1 MKFLFWNI
9 NKNNNIYDKIACL
22 AVSEEID
29 VLMLAEF
36 NGDPDELLLELN
48 EDNTRYAYLP
58 NGLYDK
64 IHVFVTSPKLIST
77 IYDAPR
83 YTVKSIISPIIGD
96 SINLVILHYQSKR
109 NWSKDDQ
116 SAHISEDIKPAIKE
130 IEDTQGHKR
139 TIVCGDFNM
148 NPFEDSLVQHS
159 GFHAVMEKEIAQKQ
173 TRTVSG
179 KEYHFFYNPMW
190 GFLGDLGR
198 GKVSGTMYYS
208 PANPIVYHWNLYD
221 QVLIRPDLIDYFNDE
236 GLDIVTQ
243 IGSTNLLTQKKLI
256 DTNISDHLPI
266 KFELNI

>member
-9 NKNNNIYDKIACL
+9 HKNNNIYDKIACL

-36 NGDPDELLLELN
+36 NGKPSELLLELN
-48 EDNTRYAYLP
+48 KDKTRYNYL
-58 NGLYDK
+58 NNELCDK
-64 IHVFVTSPKLIST
+64 IHVFVTSPKLISA
-77 IYDAPR
+77 IYDSPR
-83 YTVKSIISPIIGD
+83 YTVKSIASPIIGE

-109 NWSKDDQ
+109 NWSADDQ
-116 SAHISEDIKPAIKE
+116 SAHAPELKSAIEK
-130 IEDTQGHKR
+130 IEDKQGHKR

-148 NPFEDSLVQHS
+148 NPFEKGMVQHL
-159 GFHAVMEKEIAQKQ
+159 GFHAVMEKEIAQRRI
-173 TRTVSG
+173 RTVSN

-198 GKVSGTMYYS
+198 GKVSGTMYYN
-208 PANPIVYHWNLYD
+208 PANPIVYYWNLYD
-221 QVLIRPDLIDYFNDE
+221 QVLIRPDLINYFNDV

-243 IGSTNLLTQKKLI
+243 IGSTNLLTQGKRINKE
-256 DTNISDHLPI
+256 ISDHLPI

>member
-9 NKNNNIYDKIACL
+9 NENDNIYDKIAYL
-22 AVSEEID
+22 AISEEID

-36 NGDPDELLLELN
+36 NGKPSELLLELN
-48 EDNTRYAYLP
+48 KDKTRYNYLP
-58 NGLYDK
+58 NKTYDK
-64 IHVFVTSPKLIST
+64 IHVFVKSPKLISA

-83 YTVKSIISPIIGD
+83 YTVKSIASPIIGE

-109 NWSKDDQ
+109 NWSTDDQ
-116 SAHISEDIKPAIKE
+116 SAHASELKSEIEE
-130 IEDTQGHKR
+130 IEDKQGHKR

-148 NPFEDSLVQHS
+148 NPFEKGLVQHS

-173 TRTVSG
+173 TRIVSN

-221 QVLIRPDLIDYFNDE
+221 QVLIRPDLINYFNDA

-243 IGSTNLLTQKKLI
+243 IGSTNLLTERKHI